1 VSSGP
6 PNVPEASLHAVNPE
20 AAMAIAIITI
30 LLYGK
35 ALLKLSPTNSAKT
48 FHCLANNSPLP
59 PKNAIAV
66 TL

>member
-1 VSSGP
+1 
-6 PNVPEASLHAVNPE
+6 
-20 AAMAIAIITI
+20 MAIAIITI

-48 FHCLANNSPLP
+48 FHYLASNGLLP
-59 PKNAIAV
+59 PRNVIAV